1 LESRIKLRRAPATRP
16 LSLPLSRN
24 SYAAARALI
33 DVARRS
39 PHSRQNCCSNL
50 VERGPGKGRHA
61 VRDAVVP
68 VLRVPAEVA
77 IEPVS
82 HMQQLLSDYDFE
94 RPRSR
99 LIDAR
104 QVDQNEMI
112 ARRRRKGV
120 GTADRAPQPPAQ
132 PAFEDATLGSDAE
145 SVRWQHEERD
155 VSFEQFARFH
165 VVNQPSHNE
174 LHGDG

>member
-1 LESRIKLRRAPATRP
+1 M
-16 LSLPLSRN
+16 
-24 SYAAARALI
+24 
-33 DVARRS
+33 
-39 PHSRQNCCSNL
+39 
-50 VERGPGKGRHA
+50 
-61 VRDAVVP
+61 RDAIVS

-82 HMQQLLSDYDFE
+82 HVQQLLSDYDFE

-104 QVDQNEMI
+104 HVDQNEMI
-112 ARRRRKGV
+112 AGRRRKRV
-120 GTADRAPQPPAQ
+120 GAADRAPQPPAQ

-155 VSFEQFARFH
+155 VSFEIFARFL
-165 VVNQPSHNE
+165 VVNQPSHYE
-174 LHGDG
+174 LHDDG